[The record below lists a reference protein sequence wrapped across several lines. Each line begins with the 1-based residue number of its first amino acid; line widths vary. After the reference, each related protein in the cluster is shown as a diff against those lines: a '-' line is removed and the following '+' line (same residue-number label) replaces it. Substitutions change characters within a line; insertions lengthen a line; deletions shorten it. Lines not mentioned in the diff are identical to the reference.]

1 MSKYLALAGAAAM
14 LSACASGGNTA
25 MQRVSADVASTA
37 RVSEVVVTAT
47 PSDTSPNFKGIMK
60 AKLEEKLAQCAVGS
74 RPLRLEATIN
84 RLKEANPAMTWL
96 LADSNSISG
105 SVKLVDPTT
114 NEVLGAYAVTR
125 SFAAAGLI

>member
-1 MSKYLALAGAAAM
+1 
-14 LSACASGGNTA
+14 
-25 MQRVSADVASTA
+25 
-37 RVSEVVVTAT
+37 
-47 PSDTSPNFKGIMK
+47 MK

-125 SFAAAGLI
+125 SFAAAGLIGVAMTSDAEGQMSEAFGGEVCKAIFKTTK